1 MSKPVVSVVVTCYN
15 KSAYVAEALSSI
27 HEQSYPSVEVII
39 VDDGSTDGSLAILE
53 KFANSHDNVQLIAQ
67 SNHGVSAARNT
78 GIKAAKGLYVISLD
92 ADDRIDPTYVESC
105 VEVLET
111 HPDVKVVQ
119 TRARYFGA
127 KTGIFQLPDY
137 SYDALLW
144 SNIIHYC
151 AMYRR
156 DDFISCGG
164 YNTNM
169 VHGLED
175 WDFWLSLLKPEDKVY
190 TIDEELF
197 HWRVLPDSRSIDAE
211 RYEMDCYR
219 QLFNNHKDIYSS
231 YLDRLVFFRE
241 KWSQFETLYGK
252 SLSVY
257 HSKAYRIG
265 KLLTRPFNRL
275 KKLFGRC

>member
-1 MSKPVVSVVVTCYN
+1 MSPLVSIVITCYN
-15 KSAYVAEALSSI
+15 KKPYLETTLESVEKQTYGN
-27 HEQSYPSVEVII
+27 VEVII
-39 VDDGSTDGSLAILE
+39 VDDGSTDGSLALLE
-53 KFANSHDNVQLIAQ
+53 AFSESHDNVRLIAQ
-67 SNHGVSAARNT
+67 SNQGVSAARNA
-78 GIKAAKGLYVISLD
+78 GIKAAKGHYVMSLD
-92 ADDRIDPTYVESC
+92 ADDCIEPTYVERC
-105 VEVLET
+105 MEVLET

-119 TRARYFGA
+119 TQARYFGN
-127 KTGIFQLPDY
+127 KTGAFHLPDY

-144 SNIIHYC
+144 SNIVHYC

-156 DDFISCGG
+156 NDFFSCDG
-164 YNTNM
+164 YHTNM

-257 HSKAYRIG
+257 HSKASRIG